1 MPRIFF
7 ATAVLLVAAALP
19 CHGQAQKRFMGGPVT
34 LEDQGSFFVG
44 GEKKALP
51 AGRGGAAGG
60 HVTVHQMY
68 VQYQIDWI
76 DRRVEKR

>member
-44 GEKKALP
+44 G
-51 AGRGGAAGG
+51 RS
-60 HVTVHQMY
+60 
-68 VQYQIDWI
+68 
-76 DRRVEKR
+76 VEQTAPPRAR